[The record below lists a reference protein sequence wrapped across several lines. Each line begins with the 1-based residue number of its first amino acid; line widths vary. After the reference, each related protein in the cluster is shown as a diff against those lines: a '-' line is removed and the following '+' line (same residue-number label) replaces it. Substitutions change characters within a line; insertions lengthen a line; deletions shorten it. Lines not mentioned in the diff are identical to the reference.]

1 MRLSLSLS
9 LSLLSLPLLS
19 LSTLTSAS
27 ATSISTEI
35 FYWPLSPSSSSSPSP
50 LAQIT
55 YNPSTL
61 KSTMVSYT
69 PPQQPSNSDSDSTP
83 LLRIGLSPSPPAWT
97 GTLTSLSHF
106 ASPAQTLTLTL
117 HLDADG
123 NVYQAAVSGGEKE
136 GGVGGDKNKQPLRI
150 EFVRPNTA
158 PNPQLNRPVVLRE
171 DGNLP
176 EAEVERPLWQKYWWA
191 LALIGVLAFTGSA
204 E

>member
-1 MRLSLSLS
+1 MRLSLSLLSLSLS
-9 LSLLSLPLLS
+9 LSA
-19 LSTLTSAS
+19 LTSAS
-27 ATSISTEI
+27 SVSTEI
-35 FYWPLSPSSSSSPSP
+35 FYWPLSPSSSPSP

-61 KSTMVSYT
+61 KSTIVSYT
-69 PPQQPSNSDSDSTP
+69 PPQQPSDSSDSTTP
-83 LLRIGLSPSPPAWT
+83 LVRIGLSPSPSTWS
-97 GTLTSLSHF
+97 GTLTSLSQF
-106 ASPAQTLTLTL
+106 ASPAQTLTL

-123 NVYQAAVSGGEKE
+123 NVYQAAVSAGEE
-136 GGVGGDKNKQPLRI
+136 AVVVGGDKNKKGSSSSGQPLRI

-171 DGNLP
+171 DGNVP
-176 EAEVERPLWQKYWWA
+176 EAEVEKPLWQKYWWV

>member
-1 MRLSLSLS
+1 MRLS
-9 LSLLSLPLLS
+9 LSLLSLS
-19 LSTLTSAS
+19 LSALTSAS
-27 ATSISTEI
+27 LVSTEI
-35 FYWPLSPSSSSSPSP
+35 FYWPLSPSSSPSP

-61 KSTMVSYT
+61 KSTIVSYT
-69 PPQQPSNSDSDSTP
+69 PPQQPSDSSDSDSTTP
-83 LLRIGLSPSPPAWT
+83 LVRIGLSPSPSTWS
-97 GTLTSLSHF
+97 GTLASLSQF
-106 ASPAQTLTLTL
+106 ASPAQTLTL

-123 NVYQAAVSGGEKE
+123 NVYQAAVSAGEE
-136 GGVGGDKNKQPLRI
+136 AVVVGGDKNKKGSLGQPLRI

-171 DGNLP
+171 DGNVP
-176 EAEVERPLWQKYWWA
+176 EAEVEKPLWQKYWWV